1 MAAQVPRTDPRKC
14 SALLA
19 PSGFPGYTRTVSAGC
34 IVDQRHMARQPE
46 VKNVADDRM
55 RGQVDETKGVI
66 KEKVGKITGDRS
78 TEVSGKLDQV
88 KGKVEK
94 KIGQAKDTRSR

>member
-1 MAAQVPRTDPRKC
+1 
-14 SALLA
+14 
-19 PSGFPGYTRTVSAGC
+19 
-34 IVDQRHMARQPE
+34 MARQPE

-78 TEVSGKLDQV
+78 TEVSGKLDQF

-94 KIGQAKDTRSR
+94 KIGQAKDKISRQHD